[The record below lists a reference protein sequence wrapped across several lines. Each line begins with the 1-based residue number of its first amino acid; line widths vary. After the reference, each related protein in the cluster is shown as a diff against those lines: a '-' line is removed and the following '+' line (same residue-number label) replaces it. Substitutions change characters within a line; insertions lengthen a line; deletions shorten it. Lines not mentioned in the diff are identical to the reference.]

1 MRRTATPEPHARE
14 ADLLAELS
22 AVYREAEEV
31 FHGWTCQASTECCRF
46 GVTGREPY
54 VTSIELTAVRRAI
67 AARGGPRALQG
78 IVRASGTGAP
88 EQPSSAGEPS
98 RRRALPQASERRCP
112 MLTDAG
118 RCAIYAAR
126 PLGCRTFFCDRA
138 TAGSPVR
145 HHDVTRLVRKVQE
158 VAARHEP
165 SGDLGRPL
173 TRALADAGPGAGGGP
188 PRTSGAARARR
199 GR

>member
-1 MRRTATPEPHARE
+1 MRRPTTLGSPVRE
-14 ADLLAELS
+14 GDLLADLS
-22 AVYREAEEV
+22 AVYREAEQV
-31 FHGWTCQASTECCRF
+31 FSGWTCEASTECCRF
-46 GVTGREPY
+46 GITGREPY
-54 VTSIELTAVRRAI
+54 VTSIELAAVQRAI
-67 AARGGPRALQG
+67 AARGGHRALQG
-78 IVRASGTGAP
+78 IVRADGVGAP
-88 EQPSSAGEPS
+88 APTASASEP
-98 RRRALPQASERRCP
+98 RLRRALPQASERRCP

-138 TAGSPVR
+138 SAGSAVR

-158 VAARHEP
+158 IAAKHAAG
-165 SGDLGRPL
+165 GDLGRPL
-173 TRALADAGPGAGGGP
+173 TRALAEAGPSSAGAP